1 MIQRDERHCGG
12 LCVCPDHAVCRIRHR
27 RGMCD
32 RCNRLGRLDGPTR
45 SKTAGQG
52 EIKDAAVPH
61 RTVDPASCPFLR
73 WLRRG
78 LLHIRGKRRTGWQV
92 PLWIEWSSLDR
103 QGGEDMS
110 ERPCFYRV
118 CFFLSGPDPF
128 GYVLLAN
135 DREVFL

>member
-1 MIQRDERHCGG
+1 M
-12 LCVCPDHAVCRIRHR
+12 
-27 RGMCD
+27 
-32 RCNRLGRLDGPTR
+32 
-45 SKTAGQG
+45 
-52 EIKDAAVPH
+52 
-61 RTVDPASCPFLR
+61 
-73 WLRRG
+73 
-78 LLHIRGKRRTGWQV
+78 HIRGKRRTGWQV

-135 DREVFL
+135 DREFFIMTKKTSLLCDWRDEHASADDRSIGARSAL